1 MAIGDFHAFKSSQT
15 IELSRKF
22 RDRTKPRLYDCKR
35 LIHAAGIGT
44 FLDLGGRRKFGMP
57 FSALA
62 ADIVLPAPVLLVE
75 DDIAV
80 RRRLEDILLQFGYKL
95 ETIIFA
101 TTLAEARA
109 CIAERPIALALV
121 DIGLPDGSGIDLIKD
136 LHLKDPAL
144 AILVISAWCT
154 QDVILSALRAG
165 AVGYVLKER
174 DDLEVAIALRSV
186 LRGGAPI
193 DPFVAKRI
201 IEELPAEA
209 NEVKTNPEHLQ
220 TLTNRESQILQLVA
234 EGLGNRDI
242 ADKLFLSRHT
252 VECHIK
258 RIYRKLAVSSR
269 TRAIH
274 TARQHGLLL

>member
-1 MAIGDFHAFKSSQT
+1 
-15 IELSRKF
+15 
-22 RDRTKPRLYDCKR
+22 
-35 LIHAAGIGT
+35 
-44 FLDLGGRRKFGMP
+44 MP
-57 FSALA
+57 LSALA
-62 ADIVLPAPVLLVE
+62 ADIALPAPVLLVE
-75 DDIAV
+75 DDMVV
-80 RRRLEDILLQFGYKL
+80 RRRLEILLLQFGYQL

-101 TTLAEARA
+101 ASLAEARA
-109 CIAERPIALALV
+109 CMADQPVALALV
-121 DIGLPDGSGIDLIKD
+121 DIGLPDGSGIDLISE
-136 LHLKDPAL
+136 LHASDPGL

-174 DDLEVAIALRSV
+174 DDLEVAIAIRSV

-201 IEELPAEA
+201 IEELPAQS
-209 NEVKTNPEHLQ
+209 PERMADDGMQ
-220 TLTNRESQILQLVA
+220 VLTARESQILLLVA

-242 ADKLFLSRHT
+242 AERLCLSRYT

-274 TARQHGLLL
+274 TARQRGLLA